1 MVCQGWLSDYLT
13 RNITFW
19 FDCLIKYKF
28 QNEWNSLGWDWFLE
42 FWPNPLDVLIFGLD
56 QTSPTACASNWQR
69 SGRTWLQESERE
81 SHCQE
86 HLQYLKQRVY
96 STSSVAERDHF
107 CNINSWLK
115 KLFVISLNYLK
126 NKIIQ
131 ELFKM
136 TEDQSGLPS
145 AGPLPDLWH

>member
-1 MVCQGWLSDYLT
+1 MKFSWLRLVPWILT
-13 RNITFW
+13 QPTWCADLWTWPKKSNG
-19 FDCLIKYKF
+19 L
-28 QNEWNSLGWDWFLE
+28 NSRFSL
-42 FWPNPLDVLIFGLD
+42 
-56 QTSPTACASNWQR
+56 TSHGCASNWQR